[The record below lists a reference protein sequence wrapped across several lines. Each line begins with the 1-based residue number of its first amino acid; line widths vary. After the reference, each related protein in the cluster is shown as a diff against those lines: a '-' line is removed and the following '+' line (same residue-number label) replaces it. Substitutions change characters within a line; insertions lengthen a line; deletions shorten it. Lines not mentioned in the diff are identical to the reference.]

1 MVTDS
6 QGINAG
12 FEASDTATEKN
23 NVKEVL
29 NKLANKLFYTGY
41 KDANLDGVVKIADGL
56 TASSVSAIVKASG
69 DITFSD
75 GSNGTKK
82 AGQGFYDY
90 TPEKDDK
97 TYATG
102 PIVKSE
108 NIGET
113 RESDIN
119 GVVSVN
125 VTEAQDGVSGNAP
138 SACLLYTSDAA
149 DE

>member
-1 MVTDS
+1 MNSLAHKLWYMAGDS
-6 QGINAG
+6 N
-12 FEASDTATEKN
+12 
-23 NVKEVL
+23 L
-29 NKLANKLFYTGY
+29 TGS
-41 KDANLDGVVKIADGL
+41 VSIAEGL
-56 TASSVSAIVKASG
+56 TASSVTMKTG
-69 DITFSD
+69 NITFAE
-75 GSNGTKK
+75 G
-82 AGQGFYDY
+82 GQGFYDY

-138 SACLLYTSDAA
+138 SAMYAALPSAPSPAETFSTPLPLESLVSMLLFSST
-149 DE
+149 